1 MTRKQLRLKQARRF
15 RRRGKIRRQIRG
27 TADCPRLSVYK
38 SNRHM
43 YLQAIDDGE
52 GRTLAAVS
60 STHGETKGLKTSVA
74 DGKKLGQA
82 MGAKLK
88 ELKIETAVFDRNG
101 YLYHGVVKSIADGTR
116 EAGIKF

>member
-1 MTRKQLRLKQARRF
+1 MTTKQLRDKHARRF
-15 RRRGKIRRQIRG
+15 RRRGKIRRRIRG
-27 TADCPRLSVYK
+27 TAECPRLSVYK
-38 SNRHM
+38 SNR
-43 YLQAIDDGE
+43 YTYIQAIDDDE

-60 STHGETKGLKTSVA
+60 SAHGETKGLKQNVG

-82 MGAKLK
+82 LGAKLK
-88 ELKIETAVFDRNG
+88 GLNISTAVFDRNG